1 MERLGEANRTPSGLS
16 TKHEDNI
23 QTTELKMG
31 RSPSDTHTGCPTIME
46 QGTTLDKWAYERIK
60 HLLTPGDKKLD
71 EEFQFPVPKL
81 VRQFGSDATPQ
92 TISVGRHVK
101 PQEVIAISRD
111 LEKSIKSQNN

>member
-23 QTTELKMG
+23 QTTELK
-31 RSPSDTHTGCPTIME
+31 TIME

-111 LEKSIKSQNN
+111 LEKSMSLSAGLPSNDSRPQ